1 MKCKKNSARALK
13 NLLKFS
19 KMPANLNFAF
29 AEFISLFKGALS
41 AKPQKKA
48 FGAEFELP
56 FYTPLQNKAKNLNFL
71 ITLNQK
77 MLY

>member
-1 MKCKKNSARALK
+1 
-13 NLLKFS
+13 
-19 KMPANLNFAF
+19 MPANLNFAF

-56 FYTPLQNKAKNLNFL
+56 FYTPLQNKVKNLNFL

>member
-1 MKCKKNSARALK
+1 MKCKKNSAKALK
-13 NLLKFS
+13 NSLKFS
-19 KMPANLNFAF
+19 KMSANLNFAF
-29 AEFISLFKGALS
+29 AEFISLLKAHLLQS
-41 AKPQKKA
+41 HEKKA

-56 FYTPLQNKAKNLNFL
+56 FYTPLQNKAKNLNFF